1 MSVSDRNLD
10 ILQQL
15 IKQRSIKESEL
26 SQLFDLS
33 ARQLSYS
40 IDSINEKLS
49 ENHLP
54 TIEKRQG
61 CYYAKNEAAEY
72 LTIQQSIQDIIFS
85 KEDRIYLLIIMI
97 LARTEELSLDHFCI
111 ELQISKNTA
120 LSDIKKAKEHLAK
133 YQLKIEFSRKKGYV
147 ISGNEWD
154 KRIVLFH
161 AITKIYKYY
170 GEKVT
175 EELLEGS
182 KKHLE
187 QVKNDVLKIEK
198 YIGVKYTD
206 EDFYPLIY
214 FIASLFIRIE
224 REQLIDGSRI
234 GDREEIERTKE
245 YQSISYITTDFPE
258 LPEAEK
264 LFIALQLLSSNIRNK
279 GMVSEKELPLLANS
293 LWEFLIEFETN
304 TFLVLSDKKDL
315 LKKLLNHFKPAYYR
329 IKYDLST
336 ENVLYDKIRSEY
348 KVLHDFVRQ
357 SIGPLE
363 EFFETEI
370 ADEEIAYITLFVG
383 GHLIGNDHNDLE
395 EKIIKAVILCPNGIS
410 MSKLIEKKLKEIFPE
425 FLFYPTNSVREYKSF
440 VLPHDIVFSTVPV
453 ESEKKVYLISEIL
466 SKGEQLRLRQD
477 VIKDLYHLDFS
488 GIRSTDILNVVKQYV
503 TVNKKTETNVLEAL
517 DSLLLGEQKRTNDEG
532 MGSKSELSQ
541 VIIKENILF
550 IEDVV
555 TWETL
560 LRKASQCLIEQDI
573 ISSEYTDAL
582 LKEYRDQPAYI
593 MLRQRIVLP
602 HLDPTLI
609 EQKLGVCFIVLKQ
622 GLEYQDQKIHV
633 VALLTTPDKTS
644 HLTILYHI
652 NRMAK
657 DAEFIEQLIALEDE
671 IKITEAIQGFASD
684 QEDQ

>member
-154 KRIVLFH
+154 KRVVLFH

-245 YQSISYITTDFPE
+245 YQSISYITTDFPK

-532 MGSKSELSQ
+532 MGSKNELSQ

-560 LRKASQCLIEQDI
+560 LRKASQCLIEQNI

-602 HLDPTLI
+602 HLDPTMI

>member
-54 TIEKRQG
+54 IIEKRQG

-120 LSDIKKAKEHLAK
+120 LSDIKKAKEHLTK

-182 KKHLE
+182 KKHLK

-245 YQSISYITTDFPE
+245 YQSISYITTDFPK

-503 TVNKKTETNVLEAL
+503 TVCKKTETNVLEAL

-550 IEDVV
+550 IEDEV

-560 LRKASQCLIEQDI
+560 LRKASQCLIEQNI

>member
-1 MSVSDRNLD
+1 MSVSDRNLN

-120 LSDIKKAKEHLAK
+120 LSDIKKAKEHLTK

-154 KRIVLFH
+154 KRIVLFQ

-187 QVKNDVLKIEK
+187 QVKSDVLKIEK

-532 MGSKSELSQ
+532 MGSKNELSQ

-560 LRKASQCLIEQDI
+560 LRKASQCLIEQNI

-602 HLDPTLI
+602 HLDPTMI

>member
-120 LSDIKKAKEHLAK
+120 LSDIKKAKEHLTK

-532 MGSKSELSQ
+532 MGSKNELFQ

-684 QEDQ
+684 QEYQ

>member
-154 KRIVLFH
+154 KRVVLFH

-245 YQSISYITTDFPE
+245 YQSISYITTDFPK

-336 ENVLYDKIRSEY
+336 ENILYDKIRSEY

-532 MGSKSELSQ
+532 MGSKNELSQ

-560 LRKASQCLIEQDI
+560 LRKASQCLIEQNI

-602 HLDPTLI
+602 HLDPTMI

>member
-49 ENHLP
+49 ENLLP

-154 KRIVLFH
+154 KRIVLFQ

-187 QVKNDVLKIEK
+187 QVKSDVLKIEK

-532 MGSKSELSQ
+532 MGSKNELSQ

-560 LRKASQCLIEQDI
+560 LRKASQCLIEQNI

-602 HLDPTLI
+602 HLDPTMI

>member
-1 MSVSDRNLD
+1 MSDRNSD

-15 IKQRSIKESEL
+15 IKNRSIQESEL
-26 SQLFDLS
+26 IKMFDLS
-33 ARQLSYS
+33 ARQLAYS
-40 IDSINEKLS
+40 IDSINEKLI
-49 ENHLP
+49 ENQLP
-54 TIEKRQG
+54 IIEKRQG
-61 CYYAKNEAAEY
+61 CYYAKIEAAEY

-85 KEDRIYLLIIMI
+85 KEDRVYLLLIMI
-97 LARTEELSLDHFCI
+97 LTRTEELSLDHFCI

-120 LSDIKKAKEHLAK
+120 LADIKRAKEFLEK
-133 YQLKIEFSRKKGYV
+133 YQLEIEFSRKNGYV
-147 ISGNEWD
+147 IVGSEWN

-161 AITKIYKYY
+161 SITKIYKYY

-182 KKHLE
+182 KKYLE

-214 FIASLFIRIE
+214 FVASLFIRIE
-224 REQLIDGSRI
+224 RGQLIDGSKI
-234 GDREEIERTKE
+234 SEREEIEHTKE
-245 YQSISYITTDFPE
+245 YQSLSYITTDFPD
-258 LPEAEK
+258 LPDDERI
-264 LFIALQLLSSNIRNK
+264 FIALQLLSSNVRNK

-329 IKYDLST
+329 IKYDLSS

-383 GHLIGNDHNDLE
+383 GHLIDNDHNDLE

-410 MSKLIEKKLKEIFPE
+410 MSKLIEKKLRDIFPE

-440 VLPHDIVFSTVPV
+440 VLPHDVVFSTVPV

-466 SKGEQLRLRQD
+466 TKGEQLRLRQD
-477 VIKDLYHLDFS
+477 VIKDIYQLDFS
-488 GIRSTDILNVVKQYV
+488 GVRSADILNVIKQYV
-503 TVNKKTETNVLEAL
+503 TVNKKVEANVLEAL
-517 DSLLLGEQKRTNDEG
+517 DSLLLGERKGNNKEETITKN
-532 MGSKSELSQ
+532 ELAQ
-541 VIIKENILF
+541 VIKAENILF
-550 IEDVV
+550 IEDE
-555 TWETL
+555 TSWEDI
-560 LRKASQCLIEQDI
+560 LRKASQCLIDQQI
-573 ISSEYTDAL
+573 ISSEYTKAL
-582 LKEYRDQPAYI
+582 LKEYHDKPAYI

-602 HLDPTLI
+602 HLDPMLI
-609 EQKLGVCFIVLKQ
+609 EQKLGVCIVILKQ
-622 GLEYQDQKIHV
+622 GIQYQGKTIHV
-633 VALLTTPDKTS
+633 VTLLTTPDKTS

-657 DAEFIEQLIALEDE
+657 DADFIEQLIDLEDE
-671 IKITEAIQGFASD
+671 EKLKEVIQNFSSEQD
-684 QEDQ
+684 E

>member
-120 LSDIKKAKEHLAK
+120 LSDIKKAKEHLTK

-532 MGSKSELSQ
+532 MGSKNELSQ

-560 LRKASQCLIEQDI
+560 LRKASQCLIEQNI

-602 HLDPTLI
+602 HLDPTMI

>member
-1 MSVSDRNLD
+1 MSDRSLD

-15 IKQRSIKESEL
+15 IKQRSIQETEL
-26 SQLFDLS
+26 SKMFNLS

-40 IDSINEKLS
+40 IDAINEKLMK
-49 ENHLP
+49 NQLP
-54 TIEKRQG
+54 VIEKRQG
-61 CYYAKNEAAEY
+61 CYYAKNKAAEY

-85 KEDRIYLLIIMI
+85 KEDRVYILLIMI
-97 LARTEELSLDHFCI
+97 LARIEELSLDHFCI

-120 LSDIKKAKEHLAK
+120 LADIKKAKDLLSK
-133 YQLKIEFSRKKGYV
+133 QQLKIEFSRKNGYV
-147 ISGNEWD
+147 ITGDEWD

-161 AITKIYKYY
+161 AITRIYKYY

-182 KKHLE
+182 KEYLE
-187 QVKNDVLKIEK
+187 QVKKDVLKIEK

-224 REQLIDGSRI
+224 RGQLIDVTRI
-234 GDREEIERTKE
+234 SEREEIERTKE
-245 YQSISYITTDFPE
+245 YQSLSYITTDFPDLSE
-258 LPEAEK
+258 DEK
-264 LFIALQLLSSNIRNK
+264 IFIALQLLSSNVRNK

-329 IKYDLST
+329 IKYDLSA
-336 ENVLYDKIRSEY
+336 ENILYDKIRSEY

-363 EFFETEI
+363 AFFQAEI

-395 EKIIKAVILCPNGIS
+395 EKIVKSVILCPNGIS
-410 MSKLIEKKLKEIFPE
+410 MSKLIEKKLKDIFPE
-425 FLFYPTNSVREYKSF
+425 FLFYPTNSVREYKTF

-466 SKGEQLRLRQD
+466 SKGEQLKLRQD
-477 VIKDLYHLDFS
+477 VIKDLYQLDFS
-488 GIRSTDILNVVKQYV
+488 GIRSSDILTVVKQYV
-503 TVNKKTETNVLEAL
+503 TVNSKDEGNIMEAL
-517 DSLLLGEQKRTNDEG
+517 DSLLLGERKVTKDRAII
-532 MGSKSELSQ
+532 SKNELSQ
-541 VIIKENILF
+541 VIKDENILF
-550 IEDVV
+550 IDDDVS
-555 TWETL
+555 WEAI
-560 LRKASQCLIEQDI
+560 LRKASHCLIAQKI
-573 ISSEYTDAL
+573 ISEEYTTAL
-582 LKEYRDQPAYI
+582 VKEYTDQPAYI
-593 MLRQRIVLP
+593 MLRQRIILP
-602 HLDPTLI
+602 HLDPMMV
-609 EQKLGVCFIVLKQ
+609 EQKLGVCIVVLKKGVLYQ
-622 GLEYQDQKIHV
+622 GKKIHV
-633 VALLTTPDKTS
+633 VTLLTTPDKSS

-671 IKITEAIQGFASD
+671 VKIKEAIQEFSSD
-684 QEDQ
+684 EED

>member
-1 MSVSDRNLD
+1 MISLSDRSLD

-15 IKQRSIKESEL
+15 IKQRSIQETEL
-26 SQLFDLS
+26 SKMFDLS

-40 IDSINEKLS
+40 IDAINEKLM
-49 ENHLP
+49 ENQLP
-54 TIEKRQG
+54 VIEKRQG

-85 KEDRIYLLIIMI
+85 KEDRVFLLLIMI
-97 LARTEELSLDHFCI
+97 LTRTEELSLDHFCI
-111 ELQISKNTA
+111 EMQISKNTA
-120 LSDIKKAKEHLAK
+120 LADIKKAKELLAK
-133 YQLKIEFSRKKGYV
+133 HQLKIEFSRKKGYV
-147 ISGNEWD
+147 IDGNEWD

-161 AITKIYKYY
+161 AITRIYKYY

-182 KKHLE
+182 KKYLE

-224 REQLIDGSRI
+224 RGQLIDAARI
-234 GDREEIERTKE
+234 SEREEIERTKE
-245 YQSISYITTDFPE
+245 YQSLSYITTDFPD
-258 LPEAEK
+258 LPEDEK
-264 LFIALQLLSSNIRNK
+264 NFIALQLLSSNVRNK

-357 SIGPLE
+357 SIRPLE

-395 EKIIKAVILCPNGIS
+395 EKIVKAVILCPNGIS
-410 MSKLIEKKLKEIFPE
+410 MSKLIEKKLKDIFPE
-425 FLFYPTNSVREYKSF
+425 FLFYPTNSVREYKTF

-488 GIRSTDILNVVKQYV
+488 GVRSTDILTVVKQYV
-503 TVNKKTETNVLEAL
+503 TLDKKVEGTILEAL
-517 DSLLLGEQKRTNDEG
+517 DSLLLGEQKGAKADE
-532 MGSKSELSQ
+532 MISKNELSQ
-541 VIIKENILF
+541 VIKEENILF
-550 IEDVV
+550 MEDDVS
-555 TWETL
+555 WEAI
-560 LRKASQCLIEQDI
+560 LRKASQCLIDQQIVTD
-573 ISSEYTDAL
+573 EYTSAL

-602 HLDPTLI
+602 HLDPMLI
-609 EQKLGVCFIVLKQ
+609 EQKLGVCIVVLKQ
-622 GLEYQDQKIHV
+622 GVQYQDKKIHV
-633 VALLTTPDKTS
+633 VTVLTTPDKTS

-671 IKITEAIQGFASD
+671 GKIKEAIQGFSSE
-684 QEDQ
+684 QED

>member
-120 LSDIKKAKEHLAK
+120 LSDIKKAKEHLTK

-245 YQSISYITTDFPE
+245 YQSISYITTDFPK

-550 IEDVV
+550 IEDEV

-560 LRKASQCLIEQDI
+560 LRKASQCLIEQNI

-602 HLDPTLI
+602 HLDPTMI

-622 GLEYQDQKIHV
+622 GLEYQDQKVHV

>member
-1 MSVSDRNLD
+1 MSDRNLD

-154 KRIVLFH
+154 KRVVLFH

-245 YQSISYITTDFPE
+245 YQSISYITTDFPK

-532 MGSKSELSQ
+532 MGSKNELSQ

-560 LRKASQCLIEQDI
+560 LRKASQCLIEQNI

-602 HLDPTLI
+602 HLDPTMI

>member
-85 KEDRIYLLIIMI
+85 KEDRLYLLIIMI

-120 LSDIKKAKEHLAK
+120 LSDIKKAKEHLTK

-182 KKHLE
+182 KKNLE

-224 REQLIDGSRI
+224 REQLIEGSRI
-234 GDREEIERTKE
+234 GDREEIEHTKE
-245 YQSISYITTDFPE
+245 YQSISYITTDFPD
-258 LPEAEK
+258 LPEDEK

-363 EFFETEI
+363 EFFETKI

-488 GIRSTDILNVVKQYV
+488 GIHSTDILNVVKQYV
-503 TVNKKTETNVLEAL
+503 TVNKKTETKVLEAL

-550 IEDVV
+550 IEDEV

-560 LRKASQCLIEQDI
+560 LRKASQCLIEQNI

>member
-1 MSVSDRNLD
+1 MSDRSLD

-15 IKQRSIKESEL
+15 IKKRSIQEAAL
-26 SQLFDLS
+26 SKMFDLS

-40 IDSINEKLS
+40 IEAINEKLL
-49 ENHLP
+49 ENRLP
-54 TIEKRQG
+54 IIEKRHG
-61 CYYAKNEAAEY
+61 YYHVRNEAAEY

-85 KEDRIYLLIIMI
+85 KEDRVYVLLIMI
-97 LARTEELSLDHFCI
+97 LTRTEELSLDHFCI

-120 LSDIKKAKEHLAK
+120 LADIKKAKELVAK
-133 YQLKIEFSRKKGYV
+133 QQLKIEFSRKNGYV
-147 ISGNEWD
+147 VSGSEWN
-154 KRIVLFH
+154 KRSMLFQ
-161 AITKIYKYY
+161 AITRIYKFY
-170 GEKVT
+170 GEKVI

-182 KKHLE
+182 NKYLE

-214 FIASLFIRIE
+214 FITALFIRIE
-224 REQLIDGSRI
+224 RGQLIDASRI
-234 GDREEIERTKE
+234 SERGEIENTKE
-245 YQSISYITTDFPE
+245 YQSLSYITTDFPE
-258 LPEAEK
+258 LPEDEK
-264 LFIALQLLSSNIRNK
+264 IFIALQLLSSNVRNK

-329 IKYDLST
+329 IKYDLSN

-370 ADEEIAYITLFVG
+370 ADEEIAYITLFIG

-395 EKIIKAVILCPNGIS
+395 EKIVKAVILCPNGIS

-425 FLFYPTNSVREYKSF
+425 FLFYPTNSVREYKTF

-453 ESEKKVYLISEIL
+453 ESEKRVYLISEIL

-477 VIKDLYHLDFS
+477 VIKDLYRLDFS
-488 GIRSTDILNVVKQYV
+488 GIRATDILNVVKQYV
-503 TVNKKTETNVLEAL
+503 TVDKNGEGAILEAL
-517 DSLLLGEQKRTNDEG
+517 DSLLLGEQRGANDDELI
-532 MGSKSELSQ
+532 SKNELAQ
-541 VIIKENILF
+541 VIKQENILF
-550 IEDVV
+550 IDEELS
-555 TWETL
+555 WEAI
-560 LRKASQCLIEQDI
+560 LRQASQCLINQQI
-573 ISSEYTDAL
+573 ISADYTTTL
-582 LKEYRDQPAYI
+582 LTEYRDQPAYI

-609 EQKLGVCFIVLKQ
+609 EQKLGVCMVILKQ
-622 GLEYQDQKIHV
+622 GIEYQGKKIHV
-633 VALLTTPDKTS
+633 VTLLTTPDKTS

-657 DAEFIEQLIALEDE
+657 DAEFIDYLVSLADETKIKEAVQAFSSEQEV
-671 IKITEAIQGFASD
+671 
-684 QEDQ
+684 